1 MIAGLVAI
9 LIGHQWRWLGPKVD
23 GGSRNNSATAYH
35 SLFGVISVGLAW
47 TQPLGSLL
55 RCLPTNPRRVW
66 FNVQHRLVGVL
77 SWILAVITIGIA
89 CINFTKVFTD
99 HNAAT
104 ALCMVFVLATFVV
117 FMACELRHQLKL
129 RKKEVYNPEEAED
142 MQERESFGFDLKL
155 L

>member
-1 MIAGLVAI
+1 MAAAENV
-9 LIGHQWRWLGPKVD
+9 
-23 GGSRNNSATAYH
+23 
-35 SLFGVISVGLAW
+35 
-47 TQPLGSLL
+47 LL
-55 RCLPTNPRRVW
+55 R
-66 FNVQHRLVGVL
+66 L
-77 SWILAVITIGIA
+77 SVITIGIA

-104 ALCMVFVLATFVV
+104 ALCMVFVLSTFVA

-155 L
+155 LSIFAIVNFGITIALCTMIALSQ